1 MRTSPIGFVLQFK
14 ERQASGSLAQQQ
26 DFVLDPQPDG
36 GIGNVH
42 RVLNL
47 RPKNSF
53 RPYLS

>member
-26 DFVLDPQPDG
+26 DFVLGPQPDG

-42 RVLNL
+42 KVFKPAAKEQLQTV
-47 RPKNSF
+47 S
-53 RPYLS
+53 

>member
-26 DFVLDPQPDG
+26 DFVLGPQPDG

-42 RVLNL
+42 RV
-47 RPKNSF
+47 F
-53 RPYLS
+53 